1 MRMES
6 LGWIVFGICMVVLK
20 YRNLMSER
28 VLAIVNTKGSSQN
41 LYVFHKYIRLFIYF
55 LFFSV
60 SDFCYAQSIILLP
73 DSASRGA
80 AIETDPIYIS
90 AAKEIISALNRTGF
104 KVTQS
109 EAIPPPYM
117 PTRRRPDSK
126 DWRRV
131 FQRKGINVNFL
142 ITLKVTRHI
151 ERSPVNR
158 LKIGISTMLYEKN
171 KGVRPIAMIS
181 EPTNTGWTVAPNC
194 FAACLTELYAQHAKS
209 PARSIGKKLIKA
221 LHYATTRSTH
231 LRINPKK

>member
-1 MRMES
+1 MR
-6 LGWIVFGICMVVLK
+6 ILK
-20 YRNLMSER
+20 YIHHLGES
-28 VLAIVNTKGSSQN
+28 VLEQLNTKGFSKEFYKYN
-41 LYVFHKYIRLFIYF
+41 KYIRLFFYF
-55 LFFSV
+55 LLFSA
-60 SDFCYAQSIILLP
+60 SDFSYAQSIILLP

-90 AAKEIISALNRTGF
+90 SAKEIISALNRKGF

-109 EAIPPPYM
+109 ETILPRYM

-131 FQRKGINVNFL
+131 FQRKGININFL
-142 ITLKVTRHI
+142 ITLTVTRHI

-171 KGVRPIAMIS
+171 NGVRPIAMIS

-194 FAACLTELYAQHAKS
+194 FAACLTELYAQHAKT

-221 LHYATTRSTH
+221 LHYVTTRSKH
-231 LRINPKK
+231 LRINPKR

>member
-1 MRMES
+1 MRMDN
-6 LGWIVFGICMVVLK
+6 LRWIVFGIVMGILK
-20 YRNLMSER
+20 YRTQMSEP
-28 VLAIVNTKGSSQN
+28 VSALGNNESFSEN
-41 LYVFHKYIRLFIYF
+41 FHALNKYIRLFIYF
-55 LFFSV
+55 LLFSA
-60 SDFCYAQSIILLP
+60 SDFSYAQSIILLP

-90 AAKEIISALNRTGF
+90 SAKEIISALNRTGF

-142 ITLKVTRHI
+142 ITLTVTRHI

>member
-1 MRMES
+1 
-6 LGWIVFGICMVVLK
+6 
-20 YRNLMSER
+20 MSET
-28 VLAIVNTKGSSQN
+28 VLVIGNTKGFSQN
-41 LYVFHKYIRLFIYF
+41 FYVFNKYIRLFLCF
-55 LFFSV
+55 LLFSAP
-60 SDFCYAQSIILLP
+60 DFSYAQSIILLP

-80 AIETDPIYIS
+80 AIESDPIYIS
-90 AAKEIISALNRTGF
+90 SAKEIISALNLTGF

-117 PTRRRPDSK
+117 PRRRRPDSK

-131 FQRKGINVNFL
+131 FQRKSINSNFL
-142 ITLKVTRHI
+142 ITLTVTRHI

-209 PARSIGKKLIKA
+209 PARKIGKKLIKA
-221 LHYATTRSTH
+221 LRYATTRSKH
-231 LRINPKK
+231 LRKNTKR

>member
-1 MRMES
+1 MR
-6 LGWIVFGICMVVLK
+6 WIVFGIVMGILK
-20 YRNLMSER
+20 YRTQMSEP
-28 VLAIVNTKGSSQN
+28 VSELGNNESFSENFYALN
-41 LYVFHKYIRLFIYF
+41 KYIRLFIYLL
-55 LFFSV
+55 LFSA
-60 SDFCYAQSIILLP
+60 SDVCYAQSIILLP

-109 EAIPPPYM
+109 EAIPPQYM

-142 ITLKVTRHI
+142 ITLTVTRHI

-221 LHYATTRSTH
+221 LHYTTSRSTH
-231 LRINPKK
+231 LRINPKR

>member
-55 LFFSV
+55 LLFSV

-142 ITLKVTRHI
+142 ITLTVTRHI

>member
-6 LGWIVFGICMVVLK
+6 LGWIVFGIYMVIIK

-55 LFFSV
+55 LLFSV

-142 ITLKVTRHI
+142 ITLTVTRHI

-209 PARSIGKKLIKA
+209 PARKIGKKLIKA
-221 LHYATTRSTH
+221 LRYATTRSKH
-231 LRINPKK
+231 LRINTKR

>member
-1 MRMES
+1 MRMEN
-6 LGWIVFGICMVVLK
+6 LGWIVFGISMRKLK
-20 YRNLMSER
+20 YRPQMGEQ
-28 VLAIVNTKGSSQN
+28 VLKIGNTKNFPQE
-41 LYVFHKYIRLFIYF
+41 LYVYNKYIRLFLYF
-55 LFFSV
+55 LLFSAP
-60 SDFCYAQSIILLP
+60 DFSYAQSIILLP

-80 AIETDPIYIS
+80 AIESDPIYIS
-90 AAKEIISALNRTGF
+90 SAKEIMSALNRAGF

-109 EAIPPPYM
+109 ETIPPPYL
-117 PTRRRPDSK
+117 PTRRRPDSE

-142 ITLKVTRHI
+142 ITLMVTRHI

-194 FAACLTELYAQHAKS
+194 FAACLTELYAQHAKI

-231 LRINPKK
+231 LRINP

>member
-6 LGWIVFGICMVVLK
+6 LGWIVFGIYMVILK

-28 VLAIVNTKGSSQN
+28 VLAIVNTKGSSQK

-55 LFFSV
+55 LLFSV

-142 ITLKVTRHI
+142 ITLTVTRHI

>member
-1 MRMES
+1 M
-6 LGWIVFGICMVVLK
+6 GILK
-20 YRNLMSER
+20 YRTQMSEP
-28 VLAIVNTKGSSQN
+28 VSELGNNESFSENFYALN
-41 LYVFHKYIRLFIYF
+41 KYIRLFIYF
-55 LFFSV
+55 LLFSV
-60 SDFCYAQSIILLP
+60 SDFCYAQTIILLP

-109 EAIPPPYM
+109 EAIPPQYM

-142 ITLKVTRHI
+142 ITLTVTRHI

-158 LKIGISTMLYEKN
+158 LKISISTMLYEKN

>member
-1 MRMES
+1 MRMDN
-6 LGWIVFGICMVVLK
+6 LRWIVFGIVMGILK
-20 YRNLMSER
+20 YRTPMSEP
-28 VLAIVNTKGSSQN
+28 VSELGNNESFSENFYALN
-41 LYVFHKYIRLFIYF
+41 KYIRLFIYF
-55 LFFSV
+55 LLFSA

-142 ITLKVTRHI
+142 ITLTVTRHI

-194 FAACLTELYAQHAKS
+194 FAACLTELYAQHAKL

-221 LHYATTRSTH
+221 LNYVTTRSTH

>member
-1 MRMES
+1 MRMDN
-6 LGWIVFGICMVVLK
+6 LRWIVFGDVMGILK
-20 YRNLMSER
+20 YRTQMGEPVSE
-28 VLAIVNTKGSSQN
+28 LGNTKRFSKN
-41 LYVFHKYIRLFIYF
+41 FYVLNKYIRLFLYF
-55 LFFSV
+55 LLFSA
-60 SDFCYAQSIILLP
+60 SDLSYAQSIILLP

-90 AAKEIISALNRTGF
+90 SAKEIIAALNRTGF

-131 FQRKGINVNFL
+131 FQRKGINSNFL
-142 ITLKVTRHI
+142 ITLTVPRHI

-194 FAACLTELYAQHAKS
+194 FAACLTELYAQHAKT

-221 LHYATTRSTH
+221 LHYVSTRSKH
-231 LRINPKK
+231 LRINPKR